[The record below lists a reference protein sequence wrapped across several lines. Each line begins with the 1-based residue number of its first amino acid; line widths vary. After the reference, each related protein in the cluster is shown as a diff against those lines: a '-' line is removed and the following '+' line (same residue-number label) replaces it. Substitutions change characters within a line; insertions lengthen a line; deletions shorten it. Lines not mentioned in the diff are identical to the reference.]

1 MAYLSSKKNLAAST
15 DVMVTVE
22 VAMQATLG
30 AGAFEAPFTGSG
42 VTMRCT
48 QRVCV
53 TGVASLGTE
62 GYGSGVV
69 STQIR

>member
-1 MAYLSSKKNLAAST
+1 
-15 DVMVTVE
+15 MVTVE

-30 AGAFEAPFTGSG
+30 AGALKAPFTGSG

-48 QRVCV
+48 RRVCL
-53 TGVASLGTE
+53 TGASSLGVE
-62 GYGSGVV
+62 GHGSGVV

>member
-1 MAYLSSKKNLAAST
+1 
-15 DVMVTVE
+15 MVTVE

-30 AGAFEAPFTGSG
+30 AGAPKAPLTGRG

-48 QRVCV
+48 HRVCV
-53 TGVASLGTE
+53 IGVDSLGTE

-69 STQIR
+69 LTQIR